1 MTSARATSEP
11 IGALPEGTRFGR
23 YRTVA
28 RIGGGGMAEVYL
40 ASLVG
45 ELGFAQSFVLKRI
58 LPELAGDERFVA
70 MLADEARLAAHVR
83 HRSVAQVIELVST
96 PELAIVMEL
105 VEGETLAGLLR
116 ATAAS
121 GVRLPVHVI
130 AYVVAEI
137 AAGLHAAHTIVDG
150 SGAPLNLV
158 HRDVSPS
165 NVMITLDG
173 SVKLLDFG
181 VAAAEGRLA
190 RTRTGE
196 LKGKLAY
203 TAPEALD
210 GGRPDARWDVFSL
223 GCVLWE
229 ALTGERLFK
238 RESEAATIRAVLDG
252 EIAAPSVLAPD
263 VTPALDRACLAA
275 LARDPAARTSSMAE
289 LRAQLLPFVTSSS
302 ADDAAALL
310 RAHCRARLDAMAALR
325 RGADTSFAPIAAEG
339 ESRVRITQSGRARSN
354 RGWWLAALAVVAFAA
369 VGGVLAAR
377 ATPAAVVPVAS
388 TTMAVPPPIV
398 SASPSPER
406 ASPSDERES
415 PPPAPV
421 RAIRVSSTPRA
432 EVREGDVVLGR
443 TPLSLDVAT
452 PREITLH
459 QPRFRPARVR
469 LSPSSPES
477 VEVTLSRA
485 RGGQSRDDYDLWD

>member
-1 MTSARATSEP
+1 MTLATSEP

-105 VEGETLAGLLR
+105 VEGESLAGLLR
-116 ATAAS
+116 ATAAA
-121 GVRLPVHVI
+121 GVRLPVHVV
-130 AYVVAEI
+130 AYIVAEI
-137 AAGLHAAHTIVDG
+137 AAGLHAAHTLVDAA
-150 SGAPLNLV
+150 GAPMNLV

-165 NVMITLDG
+165 NVMIAIDG

-210 GGRPDARWDVFSL
+210 GGRPDPRWDVFSL

-229 ALTGERLFK
+229 GLTGERLFK

-252 EIAAPSVLAPD
+252 EIPAPGIA
-263 VTPALDRACLAA
+263 PALDRACLAA
-275 LARDPAARTSSMAE
+275 LARDPAARTTSMAE

-302 ADDAAALL
+302 ADDAATLL
-310 RAHCRARLDAMAALR
+310 RARCHARLDAMAALR
-325 RGADTSFAPIAAEG
+325 RGADTSFAPVLAEG
-339 ESRVRITQSGRARSN
+339 ESRVRVTRSMRGRSN
-354 RGWWLAALAVVAFAA
+354 RPCVVAGLAVVALAA
-369 VGGVLAAR
+369 VGGVIAAR
-377 ATPAAVVPVAS
+377 SGGDVDEPIAPIATSVV
-388 TTMAVPPPIV
+388 VPPPIAQ
-398 SASPSPER
+398 SASPVHASPPAER
-406 ASPSDERES
+406 ASPAEQHES
-415 PPPAPV
+415 PAPV
-421 RAIRVSSTPRA
+421 RSIRVSSTPRA

-459 QPRFRPARVR
+459 EPRFRPARVR

-485 RGGQSRDDYDLWD
+485 RRGQSRDDYDLWD